1 MDEGVLPATRV
12 NGAFLPNF
20 TGKRIVVIASV
31 MKIHPSGR
39 SMEVKT
45 SDDRVITVNFNR
57 PLIDSVKGL
66 VEIHGVGSGKNVMTG
81 EFFFEFPEEISETFG
96 KFFLLH

>member
-1 MDEGVLPATRV
+1 
-12 NGAFLPNF
+12 
-20 TGKRIVVIASV
+20 
-31 MKIHPSGR
+31 IHPSGR

-81 EFFFEFPEEISETFG
+81 EFFVEFPEEMSETFG
-96 KFFLLH
+96 KFFYCTDFIIIKDKINYILLRKCISYQM